1 MAESA
6 THRLLIGGEMML
18 YGAVG
23 ASWWEDS
30 FSAADVVAALAV
42 HGNSDITVRLN
53 SGGGSAFD
61 GAAIH
66 SLLRSHA
73 SKGAKVKIVVDGIA
87 ASAASLIA
95 MAGDQIEMR
104 LGAMMM
110 IHDASGVTIGTS
122 KDHEQSAG
130 ALDKISEQY
139 AAVYA
144 SRSGKTREETRELML
159 AETWFGAEDAVA
171 AGFADAVLNDAAEP
185 AAYFDYRA
193 YARAPADLV
202 EARHRDSPTAD
213 RIMRAEAYIEMR
225 ADPAAPAATQEEPV
239 MAEQT
244 NEPAGNPATEKTAP
258 VKEWATAFYASA
270 EKSGLALVEI
280 NSIVAASADLTSAQ
294 ASLINAMASAKPAPQ
309 IAPRADVTSDVA
321 DRFAKGAE
329 KALLGKVG
337 LDGGERN
344 EFTSMSLAELAR
356 ASLEA
361 AGVRASFNGRLD
373 MVRRAMMAA
382 PGHHSTSDF
391 PNLLGNVARKA
402 LLKGYDEQ
410 PETFEAWT
418 ASGTLPDFKTS
429 TRIDIGL
436 FPALAKVEE
445 GAEYT
450 YATAGDR
457 GVTLSLAKYG
467 RMFAITWEAI
477 INDDLGVLS
486 RIPRSMGRA
495 ARRTIGNLAY
505 AVLTGNPN
513 MSDGVA
519 LFHASHSNLATG
531 GGSALSE
538 TSLQTARLA
547 MRKQAD
553 PGGAATALNI
563 TPKYLIVPAALE
575 STARELMT
583 SVSKLGQSNPA
594 IKNPVA
600 GMAEII
606 VEPRLDA
613 ASTTA
618 WYLAG
623 DPNVYDTV
631 EVSYLDGYRQP
642 EMFEEQG
649 FEVDGVRHK
658 VRQVAGV
665 NPLDWRALYKG
676 VGA

>member
-193 YARAPADLV
+193 YARAPAELV
-202 EARHRDSPTAD
+202 EARHRDSPTASRSPVTVTASAD
-213 RIMRAEAYIEMR
+213 I
-225 ADPAAPAATQEEPV
+225 ADPAAKAAICKEPV

-337 LDGGERN
+337 LDDGERN

-391 PNLLGNVARKA
+391 PNILGNVARKS
-402 LLKGYDEQ
+402 LLKGYEEQ
-410 PETFEAWT
+410 AETFEAWT
-418 ASGTLPDFKTS
+418 STGTASDFKAT
-429 TRIDIGL
+429 TRVDIGV

-450 YATAGDR
+450 YGTVGDR
-457 GVTLSLAKYG
+457 AVTLTIAKYG

-486 RIPRSMGRA
+486 RVPRSMGRA
-495 ARRTIGNLAY
+495 AKRTIGNLAY
-505 AVLTGNPN
+505 AVLTGNPT

-553 PGGAATALNI
+553 PGGAMTAINI
-563 TPKYLIVPAALE
+563 TPRYLIVPAALE

-583 SVSKLGQSNPA
+583 SVSKIGQSNPS

-600 GMAEII
+600 GMAEVI

-613 ASTTA
+613 ASATA

-623 DPNVYDTV
+623 DPNAYDTV
-631 EVSYLDGYRQP
+631 EVTYLDGHRSP
-642 EMFEEQG
+642 EMFEEMG
-649 FEVDGVRHK
+649 FEVDGIRHK
-658 VRQVAGV
+658 VRQVAGL

-676 VGA
+676 AGA